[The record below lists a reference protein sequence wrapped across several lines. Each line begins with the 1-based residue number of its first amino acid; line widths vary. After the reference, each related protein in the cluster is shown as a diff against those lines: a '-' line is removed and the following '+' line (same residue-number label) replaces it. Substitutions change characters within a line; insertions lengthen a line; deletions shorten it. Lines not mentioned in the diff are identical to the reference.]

1 MSTVETTTNRLP
13 RFLFVTGRLAE
24 FALRQVL
31 DELAPRA
38 GFVPEIA
45 VLPISVAALMTPAW
59 VARRLEIL
67 SGVDRVIL
75 PGHCRGDLTPILE
88 KACGVSVELGPEDL
102 RDLPRHFGQAT
113 AQSQGY
119 GAYDIEILAEI
130 NHVPRLPRD
139 ALIGQAEQFVRDGA
153 DVIDLGCDPGT
164 PWNGIGD
171 AVKSLR
177 ERGLRVSIDSFDPA
191 EASLAVAAGAE
202 LVLSVN
208 ATNRDHAVDWG
219 VEVVAIPDQPG
230 SLEGLDQTVSF
241 LRSRGIS
248 FRIDPI
254 LEPIGFGFAASLGR
268 YLEVRHRYPE
278 AALMMGTGNLTEL
291 TDVDSAGVNT
301 LLVAICQELAVRSVL
316 TTAVINWAR
325 SSVREIDLRAGWCIM
340 PWFAAHSP
348 STSNRG

>member
-1 MSTVETTTNRLP
+1 MAEPFARDLREHDGRTAVIVNRSESSTTP

-59 VARRLEIL
+59 VARRLEIPA
-67 SGVDRVIL
+67 GVDRIIL

-88 KACGVSVELGPEDL
+88 KACGASVELGPDDL
-102 RDLPRHFGQAT
+102 RDLPRHFGHAT
-113 AQSQGY
+113 LQTQGY

-139 ALIGQAEQFVRDGA
+139 VLIGQADQFVRDGA
-153 DVIDLGCDPGT
+153 DVIDLGCDPGI

-171 AVKSLR
+171 AVKLLR
-177 ERGLRVSIDSFDPA
+177 ERGFRVSIDSFDPA
-191 EASLAVAAGAE
+191 EVSLAVAAGAE

-208 ATNRDHAVDWG
+208 ATNREHAVDWG

-230 SLEGLDQTVSF
+230 SLEGLDQTVTF
-241 LRSRGIS
+241 LGSRGIP

-254 LEPIGFGFAASLGR
+254 LEPIGFGFATSLGR
-268 YLEVRHRYPE
+268 YLEVRKPLSRDGDHDGHWKPE
-278 AALMMGTGNLTEL
+278 RADRRRFRRREHASCRHLPG
-291 TDVDSAGVNT
+291 AGGS
-301 LLVAICQELAVRSVL
+301 Q
-316 TTAVINWAR
+316 
-325 SSVREIDLRAGWCIM
+325 RA
-340 PWFAAHSP
+340 H
-348 STSNRG
+348 NRGDQLGQVIGP